1 MATLD
6 RRRPGA
12 WWLCPLAAAVGLAL
26 LAGLVVGCSG
36 NAGGEASST
45 AQLPTAADPPAATA
59 EAFLSAW
66 SRDDRTTMRELST
79 EAFWRSFS
87 ETLGGSTTF
96 SDVTITLTT
105 PRPEGDRSRS
115 EDVKAYAEV
124 VYVLVDA
131 MIRQRPV
138 ATWTD
143 GRHPWGFEV
152 VRNSAEERWLVGSA
166 GLG

>member
-1 MATLD
+1 
-6 RRRPGA
+6 
-12 WWLCPLAAAVGLAL
+12 
-26 LAGLVVGCSG
+26 
-36 NAGGEASST
+36 
-45 AQLPTAADPPAATA
+45 
-59 EAFLSAW
+59 
-66 SRDDRTTMRELST
+66 MRELST